1 MKKPIVGNYN
11 WTPQQMARVNA
22 QRQARGQEQLLNK
35 KMEDKGYS
43 DDYDEYLKQVQNKSK
58 SSGIRTSQYD
68 LQKAEQ
74 RNIPISERIK
84 ASGSGLEEKQS
95 SATDS
100 FRNKR
105 EEEQAAFR
113 ERFRKKQMLPSSMG
127 GMKSGVSSPSSS
139 YSYARGM
146 A

>member
-58 SSGIRTSQYD
+58 PSGIRTSQYD

-113 ERFRKKQMLPSSMG
+113 ERFRKKQMPPG
-127 GMKSGVSSPSSS
+127 GMKGGVSSPKSSS
-139 YSYARGM
+139 SYARGM

>member
-1 MKKPIVGNYN
+1 MKKPQVGNYN

-22 QRQARGQEQLLNK
+22 QRQARGQEQLLNR

-58 SSGIRTSQYD
+58 SSPIRTSQYD

-74 RNIPISERIK
+74 SNIPISERIK
-84 ASGSGLEEKQS
+84 ASGSRLEEKQS

-100 FRNKR
+100 FRKKR

-113 ERFRKKQMLPSSMG
+113 ERFRKKQMLPGSMG
-127 GMKSGVSSPSSS
+127 GMKSGVSSPTSSS
-139 YSYARGM
+139 SYARGM

>member
-22 QRQARGQEQLLNK
+22 QREARGQAPLASYSGEQESSDYNQYYNEIK
-35 KMEDKGYS
+35 KR
-43 DDYDEYLKQVQNKSK
+43 Q
-58 SSGIRTSQYD
+58 SGGGIKKSQYD
-68 LQKAEQ
+68 IDKEAKSQ
-74 RNIPISERIK
+74 IPISERIK

-100 FRNKR
+100 FKNKR

-113 ERFRKKQMLPSSMG
+113 ERFRKKQMLPGSMG
-127 GMKSGVSSPSSS
+127 GMKSGISSPKSSS
-139 YSYARGM
+139 SYARGM

>member
-11 WTPQQMARVNA
+11 WTPRQMARVNS
-22 QRQARGQEQLLNK
+22 QRESRGQAPLASYNGAQ
-35 KMEDKGYS
+35 DTS
-43 DDYDEYLKQVQNKSK
+43 DYDQYYNEIKKRQGGG
-58 SSGIRTSQYD
+58 GIKKRQYD
-68 LQKAEQ
+68 IDKEAKSQ
-74 RNIPISERIK
+74 IPISERIK

-113 ERFRKKQMLPSSMG
+113 ERFRKKQMLPGSMG

-139 YSYARGM
+139 SSYARGM